1 MNCVRNG
8 EGESMIYLNE
18 TLLENYLRRDVI
30 LKLLN
35 ELSQPKDKSF
45 TSHRW
50 LLESPPKRMIY
61 SYLYSDLLKPTQR
74 PKRILDVGG
83 GFSSLS
89 RLILQNHNYTLMD
102 IMVHDCHEDVRAVET
117 LYRKCF
123 WQNTDWY
130 EFNSSEKFDIVVAN
144 DLFPNV
150 DQRLTLF
157 LEKYLSLC
165 REMRLSLTY
174 YNIPRFYHTRR
185 IDADELL
192 CFLAWDGEQLKYV
205 LERFIDRLEEPD
217 FTPLLSPR
225 PSLFANNRQVCLIKL
240 RGYQNV

>member
-1 MNCVRNG
+1 
-8 EGESMIYLNE
+8 
-18 TLLENYLRRDVI
+18 
-30 LKLLN
+30 
-35 ELSQPKDKSF
+35 
-45 TSHRW
+45 
-50 LLESPPKRMIY
+50 
-61 SYLYSDLLKPTQR
+61 
-74 PKRILDVGG
+74 
-83 GFSSLS
+83 
-89 RLILQNHNYTLMD
+89 MD
-102 IMVHDCHEDVRAVET
+102 IMVHDSHEDVRAVET
-117 LYRKCF
+117 LYGKGF

-192 CFLAWDGEQLKYV
+192 CFLAWDGEQVKYV

-217 FTPLLSPR
+217 FRPLLSPN